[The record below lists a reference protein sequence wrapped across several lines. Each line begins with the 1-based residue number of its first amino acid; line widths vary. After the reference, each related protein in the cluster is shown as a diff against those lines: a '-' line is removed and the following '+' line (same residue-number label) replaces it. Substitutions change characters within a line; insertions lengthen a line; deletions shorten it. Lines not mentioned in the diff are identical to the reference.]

1 VRSLSLLSNLKFVLE
16 LSGVGTG
23 SNSVLSV
30 LPANVWTD
38 IPIPSG
44 TAATKKIVD
53 YKALTDTGEDITDAL
68 ELRLVADQWEV
79 RSLSEIKNVQFNL
92 ELV

>member
-1 VRSLSLLSNLKFVLE
+1 
-16 LSGVGTG
+16 
-23 SNSVLSV
+23 VLSV

-68 ELRLVADQWEV
+68 ESRLVADQWKV